1 MPRFAFAKP
10 TYAVTQSSKSTQAQ
24 GSPKHPHCPLCQSIS
39 LAPRAERIQ
48 KYQTRKQP
56 GSSALVEL
64 NNTMVTCAARVR
76 SAKQFAKRSI
86 SKNVAQQGLRPE
98 FSCFSKNGEGLKMF
112 SDKSNGLTYPR
123 DETLFVARIETSHV
137 TVDTCEKRTPRASFL
152 LLLLLANS
160 VSTSFD
166 QTIGM

>member
-1 MPRFAFAKP
+1 
-10 TYAVTQSSKSTQAQ
+10 
-24 GSPKHPHCPLCQSIS
+24 
-39 LAPRAERIQ
+39 
-48 KYQTRKQP
+48 
-56 GSSALVEL
+56 
-64 NNTMVTCAARVR
+64 
-76 SAKQFAKRSI
+76 
-86 SKNVAQQGLRPE
+86 
-98 FSCFSKNGEGLKMF
+98 MF